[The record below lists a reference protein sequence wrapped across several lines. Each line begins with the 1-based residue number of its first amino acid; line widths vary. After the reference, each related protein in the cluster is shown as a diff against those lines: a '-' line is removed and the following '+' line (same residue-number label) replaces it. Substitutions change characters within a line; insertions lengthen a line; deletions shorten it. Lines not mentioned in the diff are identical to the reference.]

1 MMKMKPFFPR
11 CDGTHENSMWRKI
24 NTKQTR
30 TYETCY
36 TIDLNEKWD
45 ECNREYEMKI
55 MRILLRCKMIK
66 ESCELY
72 GASVIWAEISWILNF
87 VTNTRIEICT
97 SKNFIRI
104 IVDFCFKIVNI
115 LYRIHRRAYKISSLF
130 VLLFCIQINQK
141 SINSQ
146 STKRQS
152 FLKQEL
158 KIEIKC
164 EFPSWK
170 LNKKRLIYIFINAH
184 LSVWL
189 QMKTNTPNPLQ
200 NQITKDHF

>member
-1 MMKMKPFFPR
+1 
-11 CDGTHENSMWRKI
+11 
-24 NTKQTR
+24 
-30 TYETCY
+30 
-36 TIDLNEKWD
+36 
-45 ECNREYEMKI
+45 MKI

-72 GASVIWAEISWILNF
+72 GASVIWTEISWILNL
-87 VTNTRIEICT
+87 VANTRIQIFT

-115 LYRIHRRAYKISSLF
+115 LYRIQRRAYKISSLF
-130 VLLFCIQINQK
+130 VLLFCKQIDQN

-152 FLKQEL
+152 FLKQKL

-170 LNKKRLIYIFINAH
+170 LNKKKDWFIYLSTRICPYGYKWKQTLRIHCKIKSLKIIFKCSKTQNTWIRICQNPTEFWKKQIATKIAVCAI
-184 LSVWL
+184 LNFWL
-189 QMKTNTPNPLQ
+189 KTIHIVL
-200 NQITKDHF
+200 